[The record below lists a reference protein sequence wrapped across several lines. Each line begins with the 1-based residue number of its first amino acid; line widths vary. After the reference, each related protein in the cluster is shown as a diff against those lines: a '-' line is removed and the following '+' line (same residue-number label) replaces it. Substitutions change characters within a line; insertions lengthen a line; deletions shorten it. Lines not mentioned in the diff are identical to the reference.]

1 MSFLFWQLCCLFFDL
16 CIIITPLISSSPSY
30 MSLHWNTFSWLQ
42 ANHCM
47 SSREAANADFITHNL
62 TQPGTESTI
71 YLTRDNHINYN
82 TITRQSLLYIIYVSE
97 TNITCKFNIVVLHL
111 LATSCSTITFL
122 KVFNISRFNLLPHR
136 HFYYLS
142 LIESLFDSCFG
153 KYQSICAW

>member
-1 MSFLFWQLCCLFFDL
+1 MICKSLFVLLSFLFWQLCCLFFDL
-16 CIIITPLISSSPSY
+16 CIMITPLVSSSPSY

-82 TITRQSLLYIIYVSE
+82 TITRQSLLYIIYVSD
-97 TNITCKFNIVVLHL
+97 NKQNMIIHNSYFLFVLQSWCLKQTLHVNSILLFFICLQHL
-111 LATSCSTITFL
+111 VL
-122 KVFNISRFNLLPHR
+122 
-136 HFYYLS
+136 
-142 LIESLFDSCFG
+142 
-153 KYQSICAW
+153 Q